1 MYIDSFKKLR
11 EAVELVKKVAE
22 NKHVNKSVMT
32 TKKPTMTKSNSV
44 TTFNAKEAVNVQKAR
59 GLTNLGNTCFFNA
72 VMQCLTQS
80 HALTQVLDPHCSK
93 GAPFTT
99 PDIMIRGAKHSD
111 DSRYVFLKTENLCD
125 SSSHFTKLAQ

>member
-1 MYIDSFKKLR
+1 MFFY
-11 EAVELVKKVAE
+11 
-22 NKHVNKSVMT
+22 
-32 TKKPTMTKSNSV
+32 SV

-111 DSRYVFLKTENLCD
+111 DSRYVFLAKKMSATFRVTLQ
-125 SSSHFTKLAQ
+125 K